1 MYKCVY
7 TMSIDNGYVIISLY
21 VNDMLV
27 FGTSMNVVHSIKRFL
42 ASKFDMKDMSK
53 ASVILGIKIIRRDKS
68 IMLTQEYYIQKLLK
82 TFGHFDV
89 TLVSEYSL

>member
-1 MYKCVY
+1 
-7 TMSIDNGYVIISLY
+7 MSIDNGYVIISLY

-42 ASKFDMKDMSK
+42 ASNFDMKDMSE

-68 IMLTQEYYIQKLLK
+68 IMLTQEHYIQKLLK

>member
-42 ASKFDMKDMSK
+42 ASKFDMKDMSE

>member
-1 MYKCVY
+1 
-7 TMSIDNGYVIISLY
+7 
-21 VNDMLV
+21 
-27 FGTSMNVVHSIKRFL
+27 MNVVHSIKRFL
-42 ASKFDMKDMSK
+42 ASNFDMKDMSE

-68 IMLTQEYYIQKLLK
+68 IMLTQEHYIQKLLK

>member
-42 ASKFDMKDMSK
+42 ASNFDMKDMSE

-68 IMLTQEYYIQKLLK
+68 IMLTQEHYIQKLLK

>member
-1 MYKCVY
+1 
-7 TMSIDNGYVIISLY
+7 MSIDNGYVIISLY

-42 ASKFDMKDMSK
+42 ASKFDMKDMSE